1 MNSQFGAPTLPRD
14 ILDFL
19 DELRDR
25 FGVEAA
31 NQWKSSFEAID
42 REGDEKPDA
51 VKALQAFGIIVSRP
65 RPFRERLDAL
75 CDILMLPPGKVTVNV
90 KLGAD

>member
-1 MNSQFGAPTLPRD
+1 MNSRSDAPTLPRD
-14 ILDFL
+14 IRDFL

-25 FGVEAA
+25 LGIEAA
-31 NQWKSSFEAID
+31 NQWQSAFEAID

-51 VKALQAFGIIVSRP
+51 VRALQTFGIIVSRP
-65 RPFRERLDAL
+65 RPFGERLDAL
-75 CDILMLPPGKVTVNV
+75 RELLELPKGHITVRI